1 MISIIFRTSKPFIS
15 TFNDNFTDFGCDP
28 SGLWAIIIHGWL
40 ESTNHTTWIPD
51 LIGNLSAFRG
61 GCILTMDYFNYSKLG
76 YYDMY
81 YQFDGISNVL
91 LMKVNQLYKEGFKP
105 ENGYMFGFSFGSHL
119 VYDVGIKTGG
129 QIARIDSKILFW
141 FEEFKD

>member
-1 MISIIFRTSKPFIS
+1 
-15 TFNDNFTDFGCDP
+15 
-28 SGLWAIIIHGWL
+28 
-40 ESTNHTTWIPD
+40 
-51 LIGNLSAFRG
+51 
-61 GCILTMDYFNYSKLG
+61 MDYFNYSKLG